1 MRLIG
6 MEVENYKKLK
16 VFRLTPKGNVIKIT
30 GANASGKSSVLDAI
44 QAGLVGA
51 RGGPSKP
58 VREGAGHATVRLDL
72 GDYWVTRKWKEGGES
87 IGEMWIEAKDGR
99 RYGTPQKM
107 LDTLMGKISF
117 DPLAFMR
124 MAPKEQVE
132 ELRRL
137 LDIDEI
143 LFDLQAKEKVDY
155 QTRTEQTK
163 MLKQLEAQRLAI
175 QYPENLPKKKRDI
188 DAMTQ
193 ELADVSTYNMAI
205 ERERMAREREE
216 SETGKLYDAVK
227 GRAERI
233 DALKAEIE
241 RLNAQNG
248 EDKLS
253 ITTREIA
260 LRKLKPLA
268 EPKDAQ
274 KISEEIAAA
283 RAVNLAIDRKIEAD
297 AKDAEIERVS
307 KQLANLNRAIDEH
320 RQKQADAI
328 ANAKYPVKG
337 LGFAENEVLYQGLPF
352 TQASNAEQIKVSIAM
367 GMEGNPE
374 LRLMRIK
381 DGSLLDEESMQ
392 VVEEMAEKYNFQV
405 LIEIVDNS
413 GKIGVYLVDGEIAAI
428 DGEPPPAPPSNVS
441 NGQRSTNADAPKV
454 LQRGTNPRRRGM

>member
-1 MRLIG
+1 VRLIG

-44 QAGLVGA
+44 QAALVGA

-72 GDYWVTRKWKEGGES
+72 EDYWVTRKWKEGGES

-99 RYGTPQKM
+99 RYSTPQKM

-124 MAPKEQVE
+124 MEPKEQVT

-155 QTRTEQTK
+155 QTRTEQAK

-205 ERERMAREREE
+205 ERERMNRESIQRQHQAIID
-216 SETGKLYDAVK
+216 SAKAK
-227 GRAERI
+227 AERMKE
-233 DALKAEIE
+233 LRAEIE
-241 RLNAQNG
+241 RV
-248 EDKLS
+248 
-253 ITTREIA
+253 EISMHQDLDA
-260 LRKLKPLA
+260 IEMNEKQIKAWKPLA
-268 EPKDAQ
+268 APKDAQ

-283 RAVNLAIDRKIEAD
+283 RAVNIAIDRKIEAD

-307 KQLANLNRAIDEH
+307 KQVASLSRAIDDH

-328 ANAKYPVKG
+328 ATAHYPVKG

-374 LRLMRIK
+374 LRVMRIK

-392 VVEEMAEKYNFQV
+392 VVEDMAEKYEFQV

-428 DGEPPPAPPSNVS
+428 DGEKPPAPPSNAS
-441 NGQRSTNADAPKV
+441 NGQRSKSADAPKV
-454 LQRGTNPRRRGM
+454 PQRGPNPRRRGM